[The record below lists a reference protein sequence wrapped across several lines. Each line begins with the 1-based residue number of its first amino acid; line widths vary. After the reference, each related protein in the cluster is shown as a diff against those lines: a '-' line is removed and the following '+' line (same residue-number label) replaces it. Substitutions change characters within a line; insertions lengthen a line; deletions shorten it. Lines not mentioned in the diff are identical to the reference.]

1 MHFHIS
7 TTTWIESLITSS
19 RKKHKR
25 LKPSTQ
31 NARLWKRSTSAH
43 IQQKREKKNLPRKL
57 ILQKHRTVTTQE
69 NTHQKCS
76 KNNNNDQI
84 HKNPMRNKLA
94 AAAEA
99 QLQTLQQQQQQQQ
112 RENQYISSQRNYKRN
127 TKSNPNPTI

>member
-43 IQQKREKKNLPRKL
+43 IQQKRGKKNLPQKL
-57 ILQKHRTVTTQE
+57 NLQKHQTVTTQE

-76 KNNNNDQI
+76 KNNNNSNNDNDQI
-84 HKNPMRNKLA
+84 HKNPMRNKLSSSSSRSTTA
-94 AAAEA
+94 N
-99 QLQTLQQQQQQQQ
+99 TTTTTTTTT
-112 RENQYISSQRNYKRN
+112 RESVH
-127 TKSNPNPTI
+127 